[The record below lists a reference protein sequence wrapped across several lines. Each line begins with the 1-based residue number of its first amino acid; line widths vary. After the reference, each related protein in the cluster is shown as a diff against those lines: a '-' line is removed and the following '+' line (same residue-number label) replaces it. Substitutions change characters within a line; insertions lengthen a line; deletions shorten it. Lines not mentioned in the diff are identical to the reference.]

1 MIKKKHYTIYLKCG
15 CVYCVIAEDKGH
27 ADCMVDYLHYIDTQ
41 RDKIKKCK
49 GEVKMKKKIEGEV
62 LPDCETCKKCG
73 TNNCG
78 NDTTN
83 LQCYEPEIK

>member
-1 MIKKKHYTIYLKCG
+1 
-15 CVYCVIAEDKGH
+15 
-27 ADCMVDYLHYIDTQ
+27 
-41 RDKIKKCK
+41 
-49 GEVKMKKKIEGEV
+49 MKQKENKKIEREC

-83 LQCYEPEIK
+83 LQCYEPEKKYAR